1 MNKIDKYIKKLIPKE
16 REAMLDV
23 LERIKHGILADL
35 DMKKLKGYANL
46 FRVRKGK
53 TRFIFHLDIN
63 GSPVIDDVDRRGDNT
78 YKKL

>member
-35 DMKKLKGYANL
+35 DIKKLKGYDNY

-53 TRFIFHLDIN
+53 TRIIFHLDIN
-63 GSPVIDDVDRRGDNT
+63 GQPVIKRVERRGDNT
-78 YKKL
+78 Y